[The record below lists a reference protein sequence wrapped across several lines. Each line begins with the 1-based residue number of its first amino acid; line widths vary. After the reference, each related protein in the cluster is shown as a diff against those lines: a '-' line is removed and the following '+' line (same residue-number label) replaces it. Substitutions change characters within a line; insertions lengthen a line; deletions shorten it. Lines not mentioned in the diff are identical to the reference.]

1 MLRFANERATTR
13 MTSSPIGH
21 TRWVLVFWLFVLS
34 AIAFLDRV
42 NISIAGSSIAAD
54 YGLTHGQ
61 LGYVFSSFLLGYAL
75 FQTVGGWLSDK
86 LGPRRVLTAGVVWW
100 GIFTALTA
108 MVPSQMRSALLFFV
122 AIRFLLGAGEAVI
135 YPASNQFVSW
145 WIPTQERGIA
155 NGIIFAGVGV
165 GAGITPPAISY
176 VMFHYG
182 WRSSFWMSAI
192 IGLAAGLVWLLMARD
207 KPEDHSSVSP
217 AELHFIQSGRTL
229 SCSQSLPG
237 SATPIQVN
245 TVKSLPW
252 STILQSKS
260 VWAVTFSYF
269 CYGYVA
275 WIFFSWFYIY
285 LAKVRGL
292 DLKASAFYATL
303 PFLAMAVCCPLGGA
317 VADRLT
323 RWRGKR
329 IGRCGIAVLAM
340 GMTAVFLLLGSRV
353 ASARLASIVLAGG
366 AGALYLSQS
375 SFWSVSADIG
385 AASSGSVSGFMNMG
399 AQLGGAVTA
408 SLTPAVAA
416 RYGWTA
422 SFYVAAVLAALGAL
436 AWLAVNPDGS
446 LAATQ

>member
-1 MLRFANERATTR
+1 MIQRPV
-13 MTSSPIGH
+13 SH
-21 TRWVLVFWLFVLS
+21 TRWFLVFWLFVLS
-34 AIAFLDRV
+34 AVAFLDRV

-54 YGLTHGQ
+54 YGLTNSQ

-75 FQTVGGWLSDK
+75 FQTAGGWLSDK
-86 LGPRRVLTAGVVWW
+86 LGPRRVLTVGVVWW

-108 MVPSQMRSALLFFV
+108 VVPSRIRGALLFFV

-145 WIPTQERGIA
+145 WIPTQERGVA

-182 WRSSFWMSAI
+182 WRSSFWMSAV
-192 IGLAAGLVWLLMARD
+192 IGLAAGFIWFSIARD
-207 KPEDHSSVSP
+207 KPEEHPSVSP
-217 AELHFIQSGRTL
+217 AELHFIQAGRTL
-229 SCSQSLPG
+229 LSSESL
-237 SATPIQVN
+237 SASTIPPPDAN
-245 TVKSLPW
+245 AVKSLPW
-252 STILQSKS
+252 STILKSKN

-292 DLKASAFYATL
+292 NLKASAFYATL
-303 PFLAMAVCCPLGGA
+303 PFLAMAVCCPLGGTI
-317 VADRLT
+317 ADRVTL
-323 RWRGKR
+323 WRGKR
-329 IGRCGIAVLAM
+329 VGRCGIAVVAM
-340 GMTAVFLLLGSRV
+340 AMTALFLLLGSRV
-353 ASARLASIVLAGG
+353 AGARLASVVLAGG

-375 SFWSVSADIG
+375 SFWSVTADIG

-408 SLTPAVAA
+408 SLTPAVAEHF
-416 RYGWTA
+416 GWTT

-436 AWLAVNPDGS
+436 AWLAVNPDRS

>member
-1 MLRFANERATTR
+1 
-13 MTSSPIGH
+13 MTQPPLSH
-21 TRWVLVFWLFVLS
+21 TRWFFVFWLFVLS
-34 AIAFLDRV
+34 AVAFLDRV

-54 YGLTHGQ
+54 YGLSNGQ

-75 FQTVGGWLSDK
+75 FQTAGGWLSDK
-86 LGPRRVLTAGVVWW
+86 LGPRRVLTVGVVWW
-100 GIFTALTA
+100 GVLNALTA
-108 MVPSQMRSALLFFV
+108 VVASQMAAPLLLFV

-192 IGLAAGLVWLLMARD
+192 IGLVAGLVWFLIARD
-207 KPEDHSSVSP
+207 KPEDHPSVSP
-217 AELHFIQSGRTL
+217 AQLRHIQSGRTL
-229 SCSQSLPG
+229 STTQLRPVSTTSP
-237 SATPIQVN
+237 PQVN
-245 TVKSLPW
+245 PVKSLPW
-252 STILQSKS
+252 STILQSKN

-292 DLKASAFYATL
+292 NLKASAFYATL
-303 PFLAMAVCCPLGGA
+303 PFLAMAICCPLGGA
-317 VADRLT
+317 LADRLT
-323 RWRGKR
+323 LWRGKR
-329 IGRCGIAVLAM
+329 IGRCGLAIVAM
-340 GMTAVFLLLGSRV
+340 AMTSVFLLMGSRV
-353 ASARLASIVLAGG
+353 VGARLASVVLAGG

-375 SFWSVSADIG
+375 SFWSVTADIG
-385 AASSGSVSGFMNMG
+385 AGSSGSVSGFMNMG
-399 AQLGGAVTA
+399 AQLGGALTA

-416 RYGWTA
+416 RYGWNA
-422 SFYVAAVLAALGAL
+422 SFHVAAILAALGGV
-436 AWLAVNPDGS
+436 AWLAVNPDQS

>member
-1 MLRFANERATTR
+1 
-13 MTSSPIGH
+13 MTQPPISH
-21 TRWVLVFWLFVLS
+21 TRWFLVLWLFVLS
-34 AIAFLDRV
+34 AVAFLDRV

-54 YGLTHGQ
+54 YGLTNSQ

-75 FQTVGGWLSDK
+75 FQTAGGWLSDR
-86 LGPRRVLTAGVVWW
+86 LGPRRVLTVGVVWW

-108 MVPSQMRSALLFFV
+108 IVPSQLRGALLFFV

-176 VMFHYG
+176 VMYHYG

-192 IGLAAGLVWLLMARD
+192 IGLAAGLVWLLIARD
-207 KPEDHSSVSP
+207 KPEDHPSVTT
-217 AELHFIQSGRTL
+217 AELQFIQSGRTL
-229 SCSQSLPG
+229 SSSQAVPG
-237 SATPIQVN
+237 VTISWPQSNIAN
-245 TVKSLPW
+245 SLPW
-252 STILQSKS
+252 STILQSKN

-269 CYGYVA
+269 CYGYIA

-292 DLKASAFYATL
+292 NLKASAFYATL
-303 PFLAMAVCCPLGGA
+303 PFLAMAICCPLGGA
-317 VADRLT
+317 IADRVTL
-323 RWRGKR
+323 WRGKR
-329 IGRCGIAVLAM
+329 VGRCGIAVLAM
-340 GMTAVFLLLGSRV
+340 AMTALFLLLGSRV
-353 ASARLASIVLAGG
+353 ASARLASVVLAGG

-375 SFWSVSADIG
+375 SFWSVTADIG

-422 SFYVAAVLAALGAL
+422 SFYVAAVLAALGAV
-436 AWLAVNPDGS
+436 AWLAVNPDRS

>member
-1 MLRFANERATTR
+1 MIQPHISYR
-13 MTSSPIGH
+13 
-21 TRWVLVFWLFVLS
+21 RWFLVFWLFVLS
-34 AIAFLDRV
+34 AVAFLDRV

-54 YGLTHGQ
+54 YRLTNQQ
-61 LGYVFSSFLLGYAL
+61 LGWVFSSFLLGYGL
-75 FQTVGGWLSDK
+75 FQTAGGWLSDK
-86 LGPRRVLTAGVVWW
+86 LGPRRVLTVGVVWW

-108 MVPSQMRSALLFFV
+108 VVPSQMRSALLVFV

-192 IGLAAGLVWLLMARD
+192 IGLAAGLVWLLIARD
-207 KPEDHSSVSP
+207 KPEQDPSVTP
-217 AELHFIQSGRTL
+217 AELRHIQSGRTL
-229 SCSQSLPG
+229 SSGQSQLVSTIP
-237 SATPIQVN
+237 PPQVN
-245 TVKSLPW
+245 VAKSLPW
-252 STILQSKS
+252 STILRSAN

-292 DLKASAFYATL
+292 NLKASAFYATL

-317 VADRLT
+317 IADRVTL
-323 RWRGKR
+323 WRGKR

-340 GMTAVFLLLGSRV
+340 AMTALFLLLGSRV
-353 ASARLASIVLAGG
+353 ASARLASVVLAGG

-375 SFWSVSADIG
+375 SFWSVTADIG
-385 AASSGSVSGFMNMG
+385 AVSSGSVSGFMNMG

-408 SLTPAVAA
+408 SLTPVVAA

-422 SFYVAAVLAALGAL
+422 SFYVAAFLAALGAL
-436 AWLAVNPDGS
+436 AWLAVNPDRS
-446 LAATQ
+446 LAASP